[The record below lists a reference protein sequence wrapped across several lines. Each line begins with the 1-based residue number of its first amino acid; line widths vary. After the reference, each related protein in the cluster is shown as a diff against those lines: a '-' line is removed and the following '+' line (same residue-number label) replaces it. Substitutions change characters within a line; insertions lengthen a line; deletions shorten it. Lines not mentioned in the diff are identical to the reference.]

1 MAFRRI
7 MICFAQIYECQDPT
21 SGDGVP
27 RIKHSIKATEKLCK
41 DQDSLNSKTKQ
52 HLRFVFETFNKII
65 YENPE
70 MFEGNSFRSTKT
82 FSPIELVS
90 VCVLISQ
97 WGDRRPMGM
106 LKGDISALRDQ
117 LRAKHHDLRMS
128 EPCWRTAWEYIE
140 ELERY
145 RGTVDC
151 STSLKR
157 TGRTE
162 QNTDASPYRGSQ
174 LDPRSKPGR
183 SARTA
188 PSGNQ
193 IESEDPP
200 SYDISTR
207 GPGAISAGWGQED
220 LASLN
225 NTVIHGRSLMTNTP
239 TPKIEEENNA
249 MFQLNSHLPGI
260 RQPPSNSSRTF
271 SNGQRMVETAI
282 PSALKRANLDFGIER
297 GGINALAAK
306 RARLMGK
313 SGT

>member
-1 MAFRRI
+1 

-41 DQDSLNSKTKQ
+41 DQDSLNTKTKQ
-52 HLRFVFETFNKII
+52 HLRFVFETFNKIVH
-65 YENPE
+65 ETPE
-70 MFEGNSFRSTKT
+70 TFEGDSFRSTKT

-117 LRAKHHDLRMS
+117 LRAKHHDLRMA

-145 RGTVDC
+145 RGTVDG

-157 TGRTE
+157 NGRIE
-162 QNTDASPYRGSQ
+162 PNTDAIPFRGSQ
-174 LDPRSKPGR
+174 LDPRSKPRPGR
-183 SARTA
+183 PARTA
-188 PSGNQ
+188 PSNTQ

-207 GPGAISAGWGQED
+207 GPGTISSGRGQED
-220 LASLN
+220 LAPLN
-225 NTVIHGRSLMTNTP
+225 NTIIHAPSLVTNTP
-239 TPKIEEENNA
+239 TPKIEGDNDA
-249 MFQLNSHLPGI
+249 PFQLNSHLPGL
-260 RQPPSNSSRTF
+260 RQPPSNSSGTF
-271 SNGQRMVETAI
+271 SDGQRMVDTAI
-282 PSALKRANLDFGIER
+282 PSALKRANLDFSIER
-297 GGINALAAK
+297 GGISALAAK

-313 SGT
+313 PGT